1 MNILVTGGAGF
12 IASNVADA
20 YIEAGHKVVIVDNLF
35 MGNKRNVN
43 PKAKFYKMDI
53 RDKKICGLVGKE
65 KIDVI
70 NHHAA
75 QISVPDSVKN
85 PSFDADINIKGT
97 LNLLEA
103 AKENKIKKFIFVS
116 SGGTVYGSKVK
127 LPATE
132 EKPITAESPY
142 GISKVAGELYAG
154 FYTAQYGI
162 KHTILRYS
170 NVYGPRQIPHGEA
183 GVVAIFIKLIMQNKI
198 PVIYGG
204 GKCIRDYVY
213 VGDVARASVLALE
226 NGDNEAFNIGT
237 GVQTDVNML
246 YREIQ
251 KATGFEKSA
260 AAAPF
265 RDGDLLANYLDAS
278 KAARM
283 LGWKPE
289 VNLEEGIRKTYEYF
303 KGLSL
308 KS

>member
-12 IASNVADA
+12 IGSNVADA
-20 YIEAGHKVVIVDNLF
+20 FIEAGHRVVVLDNMY
-35 MGNKRNVN
+35 MGNKKNVN
-43 PKAKFYKMDI
+43 KKAVFYKADI
-53 RDKKICGLVGKE
+53 RNRKVAGIIKKE

-75 QISVPDSVKN
+75 QISVPDSVRQ
-85 PSFDADINIKGT
+85 PLFDADINIKGT

-103 AKENKIKKFIFVS
+103 ARENGVKKFIFIS

-132 EKPITAESPY
+132 DNPLTAESPY
-142 GISKVAGELYAG
+142 GIAKVAGEHYVR

-183 GVVAIFIKLIMQNKI
+183 GVVAIFIKLIMSGKT
-198 PVIYGG
+198 PVVFGG

-213 VGDVARASVLALE
+213 AGDVARANVLAIDR
-226 NGDNEAFNIGT
+226 GDNEEFNIGT
-237 GVQTDVNML
+237 GVRTDVNQL
-246 YREIQ
+246 YAVIR
-251 KATGFEKSA
+251 KATGFDKPA
-260 AAAPF
+260 AAGPY
-265 RDGDLLANYLDAS
+265 REGDLPANYLDAG
-278 KAARM
+278 KAGKV

-289 VNLEEGIRKTYEYF
+289 VGLEQGIKLTYEYF
-303 KGLSL
+303 LNL
-308 KS
+308 R